1 MACIQYTCLQYTGV
15 QIWNNLNDPLDRKS
29 IFTVCFKTTKD
40 SSLQWFQYRLI
51 HRIIPVGSY
60 LKKIQIK
67 PTDTCTLC
75 KETVETI
82 VHLFFECEKATYLWN
97 ELHHRILD
105 VIHVDVNFTLKT
117 VLFGERSYTCNKPI
131 NIILLATKQY
141 LYTCSKKEKNPNI
154 MELLFVLHQKYVV
167 EKLVAYKN
175 LNSRKFTKT
184 WGIWK
189 TFFERCNEIA
199 ADANV

>member
-1 MACIQYTCLQYTGV
+1 M
-15 QIWNNLNDPLDRKS
+15 
-29 IFTVCFKTTKD
+29 
-40 SSLQWFQYRLI
+40 QWFQYRLI

-97 ELHHRILD
+97 ELHRRILD

-141 LYTCSKKEKNPNI
+141 LYICSKKEKNPNI
-154 MELLFVLHQKYVV
+154 MELLFVLHQKYEV

-175 LNSRKFTKT
+175 LNSRTFTKT

-189 TFFERCNEIA
+189 TFFEQCNEIA

>member
-1 MACIQYTCLQYTGV
+1 MHGLTREVA
-15 QIWNNLNDPLDRKS
+15 
-29 IFTVCFKTTKD
+29 
-40 SSLQWFQYRLI
+40 
-51 HRIIPVGSY
+51 
-60 LKKIQIK
+60 
-67 PTDTCTLC
+67 
-75 KETVETI
+75 
-82 VHLFFECEKATYLWN
+82 
-97 ELHHRILD
+97 
-105 VIHVDVNFTLKT
+105 
-117 VLFGERSYTCNKPI
+117 
-131 NIILLATKQY
+131 
-141 LYTCSKKEKNPNI
+141 TCSKKEKNPNI

>member
-1 MACIQYTCLQYTGV
+1 MSGDVNSSHDI
-15 QIWNNLNDPLDRKS
+15 
-29 IFTVCFKTTKD
+29 KTIENKL
-40 SSLQWFQYRLI
+40 SLLI
-51 HRIIPVGSY
+51 HVH
-60 LKKIQIK
+60 
-67 PTDTCTLC
+67 CTLC

-82 VHLFFECEKATYLWN
+82 VHLFFEWEKATYLWN
-97 ELHHRILD
+97 ELHYRILD

-141 LYTCSKKEKNPNI
+141 LYTCSKKEKKS
-154 MELLFVLHQKYVV
+154 KYNGTSLCSASKYEV
-167 EKLVAYKN
+167 EKLVAYRN
-175 LNSRKFTKT
+175 LNFRKFTKT

-189 TFFERCNEIA
+189 TVFEQCNDVA

>member
-1 MACIQYTCLQYTGV
+1 MGHTCL
-15 QIWNNLNDPLDRKS
+15 
-29 IFTVCFKTTKD
+29 
-40 SSLQWFQYRLI
+40 
-51 HRIIPVGSY
+51 Y

-141 LYTCSKKEKNPNI
+141 LYTCSKKEKYPNI

-184 WGIWK
+184 WGICGK
-189 TFFERCNEIA
+189 PSLNDVMRLQLMLMCKMFFQTIYFA
-199 ADANV
+199 YP